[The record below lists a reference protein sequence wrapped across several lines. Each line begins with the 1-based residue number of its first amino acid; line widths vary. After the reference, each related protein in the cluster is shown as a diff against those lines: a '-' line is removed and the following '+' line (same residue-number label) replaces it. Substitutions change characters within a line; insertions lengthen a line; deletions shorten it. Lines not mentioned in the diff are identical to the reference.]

1 MSNTGSLLI
10 VEDERILSRCL
21 AMHFGRRGMDVT
33 VAGTISEARS
43 FLETTEYDAA
53 LLDVGLPD
61 GDGLSLIPTLT
72 TDRSVV
78 ITANP
83 DFERFEELGVKYVV
97 PKPLDLD
104 LVARVVDELT
114 GPDSDDG
121 SC

>member
-1 MSNTGSLLI
+1 MTQPSSLLI

-21 AMHFGRRGMDVT
+21 ATHFGRRGMDVT
-33 VAGTISEARS
+33 VAGTVSEARS
-43 FLETTEYDAA
+43 LLETTEFDAA

-61 GDGLSLIPTLT
+61 GDGLSLIPTLS
-72 TDRSVV
+72 TDRSIV

-83 DFERFEELGVKYVV
+83 DFDRFEELGIKHVV

-104 LVARVVDELT
+104 RVADVIDAMTATRERA
-114 GPDSDDG
+114 G